1 MPVTDLPK
9 RMTIGDIA
17 RLAGVARSTVSEVV
31 NNDPKSRVSRKPFEK
46 VRRIIDEYDYVP
58 SPQARALT
66 TRKTRQLGFLVSATA
81 TLGLANSY
89 FSLILAGIEK
99 ACTERD
105 YRCLVSRYDLSQVE
119 NFVTP
124 PELRQRS
131 IDGLIIA
138 GILGDSSAQL
148 KSLGIPIGV
157 VGVGNDDAFFQID
170 RDIVGTYGEA
180 FRYLAKEGHRCIL
193 LPYLGDVELQE
204 LRGAVEACNAELK
217 EPLIPVFI
225 SGLNE
230 ENEFDHGTR
239 LAELVLS
246 DPRYQECTALLA
258 NDQICCGFM
267 CRMHRSGK
275 RFPDDFSV
283 VSHNDSPA
291 CQWNTIPITSCGA
304 APVQHGYIMASRII
318 DLLEEKKSPG
328 EVRGELRKWH
338 IPLPLTVRE
347 SSGKAPSV
355 I

>member
-1 MPVTDLPK
+1 MAVTDLPK

-31 NNDPKSRVSRKPFEK
+31 NNDPKSRVSRKTFEK

-89 FSLILAGIEK
+89 YSLILAGIER

-138 GILGDSSAQL
+138 GILGDSSTQL
-148 KSLGIPIGV
+148 KSLGIPIGI
-157 VGVGNDDAFFQID
+157 VGLADEDAFFQLSAD
-170 RDIVGTYGEA
+170 TVSSFVQV
-180 FRYLAKEGHRCIL
+180 FRYLAGEGHRRIL
-193 LPYLGDVELQE
+193 LPYFGKTEFRELSE
-204 LRGAVEACNAELK
+204 AVERFNAGRT
-217 EPLIPVFI
+217 EPLIPVFVAD
-225 SGLNE
+225 SAE
-230 ENEFDHGTR
+230 RDEFEHGAE
-239 LAELVLS
+239 LAEQALA
-246 DPRYQECTALLA
+246 DPGCRGCTALLA

-267 CRMHRSGK
+267 HRMRQRGK
-275 RFPDDFSV
+275 RIPDDFSV
-283 VSHNDSPA
+283 VSSCDTPL
-291 CQWNTIPITSCGA
+291 CQWNTIFISACGTGQA
-304 APVQHGYIMASRII
+304 EHGYTMGCRMI
-318 DLLEEKKSPG
+318 DLLEEKKSP
-328 EVRGELRKWH
+328 EDIRAELQKWH
-338 IPLPLTVRE
+338 VPWPLRVRE
-347 SSGKAPSV
+347 SSGKAP
-355 I
+355 IKK